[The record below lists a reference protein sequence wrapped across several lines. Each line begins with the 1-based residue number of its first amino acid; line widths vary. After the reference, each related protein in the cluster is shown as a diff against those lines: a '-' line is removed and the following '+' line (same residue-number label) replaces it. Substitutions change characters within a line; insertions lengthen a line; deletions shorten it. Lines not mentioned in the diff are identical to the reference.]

1 MKILN
6 WRTTLI
12 GCLLAVIIAIE
23 PLLTTGEM
31 NWEQVGKAALIAL
44 FAFLV
49 KDANVTGGTVAANNE
64 AKQRVET
71 K

>member
-1 MKILN
+1 MKN
-6 WRTTLI
+6 WRTTLV
-12 GCLLAVIIAIE
+12 GCLFAVIVAIE
-23 PLLTTGEM
+23 PLITTGAM

-64 AKQRVET
+64 AKERVEP
-71 K
+71 KI